1 MGVHALTS
9 RNEGVLENVSYEK
22 LGIYPVDPARRRA
35 PPQDEVNATANA
47 TAAAEA
53 AEAAAAAAREVLMFP
68 W

>member
-1 MGVHALTS
+1 MGIH
-9 RNEGVLENVSYEK
+9 
-22 LGIYPVDPARRRA
+22 PVDPARRRT
-35 PPQDEVNATANA
+35 PQQDGVNATTANA